1 MSTVNYNED
10 MRKAFPDKELKQPK
24 KQEEVVVE
32 NNNINN
38 NMEDDS
44 MEMLNKLF
52 VKFDKLIEM
61 GEEDAAFAIKEE
73 LNNLGYDVVYNTEE
87 DKFELVELNNN
98 NDNNEEEVNMENIA
112 VIKCDNACDLYPE
125 IFVSETLQEMS
136 RLVDENTI
144 VINMDLLDETSANI
158 IGYELDYRQ
167 KHMAESYP
175 NLTMENFKYN
185 RRRMMATALLAPAFS
200 MSQKERYAEFFEG
213 FANTVCFNAFDAK
226 LEMACV
232 HFIVFDLEVGQK
244 EELMKKL
251 STQNK
256 IVKNVTKG
264 VKLVDNTLSTAAFAL
279 KETAKLSSSIGKV
292 GGALLETTAAIG
304 TSVVSEVATSAVK
317 SYNNI
322 IVGKYVSK
330 QTKNT
335 FFAELAKAKN
345 NTTKVKG
352 LFVKE
357 DKTYGDLF

>member
-1 MSTVNYNED
+1 

-24 KQEEVVVE
+24 KQDVVVE

-38 NMEDDS
+38 MEDDN
-44 MEMLNKLF
+44 MEQVNKLF
-52 VKFDKLIEM
+52 DKYELCVES
-61 GEEDAAFAIKEE
+61 GNEEAAYAVKEE
-73 LNNLGYDVVYNTEE
+73 LNNLGYDVVYNAQE
-87 DKFELVELNNN
+87 DIDTLVELNN
-98 NDNNEEEVNMENIA
+98 NDNNEEEVVMENIA

-125 IFVSETLQEMS
+125 VFMNEQLQSMATL
-136 RLVDENTI
+136 LDENTI
-144 VINMDLLDETSANI
+144 VVNLDLLDETSANI

-200 MSQKERYAEFFEG
+200 MSQQERYAEFFEG
-213 FANTVCFNAFDAK
+213 FATKVCFTAYDAK

-232 HFIVFDLEVGQK
+232 HFIVFDLEVGQE

-264 VKLVDNTLSTAAFAL
+264 VKLVDNTLTTAAFAL
-279 KETAKLSSSIGKV
+279 KEMSKISSSAGKV

-322 IVGKYVSK
+322 IEGKYVSR

-335 FFAELAKAKN
+335 FFSELARAKANTAKAKS
-345 NTTKVKG
+345 

>member
-24 KQEEVVVE
+24 KQDVVVE

-38 NMEDDS
+38 MEDDS
-44 MEMLNKLF
+44 MEQVNKLFEEYMEAVDNDKQKKAERMLNK
-52 VKFDKLIEM
+52 IN
-61 GEEDAAFAIKEE
+61 E
-73 LNNLGYDVVYNTEE
+73 LGFTIVIDESTEE
-87 DKFELVELNNN
+87 YSLVELNNN
-98 NDNNEEEVNMENIA
+98 DNKEEEVVMENIA

-125 IFVSETLQEMS
+125 IFMNEQLQSMATL
-136 RLVDENTI
+136 LNENTI
-144 VINMDLLDETSANI
+144 AVNLDLLDETSANI

-200 MSQKERYAEFFEG
+200 MSQQERYAEFFEG
-213 FANTVCFNAFDAK
+213 FATKVCFTAYDAK

-232 HFIVFDLEVGQK
+232 HFIIFDLEVGQK

-264 VKLVDNTLSTAAFAL
+264 VKLVDNTLTTAAFAL
-279 KETAKLSSSIGKV
+279 KEMSKISSSAGKV

-322 IVGKYVSK
+322 IEGKYVSR

-335 FFAELAKAKN
+335 FFSELARAKA
-345 NTTKVKG
+345 NTTKAKA